1 MSGSFSELD
10 RRFMERALTLAALGR
25 YSTHPNPRVGC
36 VVVQGEQIVGEG
48 WHRKSGEPHAEP
60 LALRAA
66 GSAARGST
74 VYVTLEPHCY
84 HSRTPPC
91 TQALI
96 DAGVSRVVCATLDP
110 NPQVHGAGMRQLEQA
125 GIRSETGLLEDAARE
140 LNPGFEKRMR
150 TGLPRVIVK
159 IGASLDGRVALAN
172 GESRWITGEAARAD
186 VQKLR
191 AEVSA
196 VLTGIDTV
204 LADDPQLT
212 VRDSSLDTLG
222 RQPLR
227 VVLDSALRMPAGAR
241 MLKERGETLVFTASQ
256 SAADALRGSG
266 AKVVSLSRGDDE
278 RVDLPSVLRELGVLK
293 CNDVLVESGP
303 TLAGR
308 FLDAGLVD
316 ELIVYMAP
324 VVLGPDAR
332 PMLQLPRLERLADR
346 LQFDLLRSERIGT
359 DLKLVLRPQTRTHIQ
374 DSYEAEFDRRN
385 PR

>member
-10 RRFMERALTLAALGR
+10 RRFMERALTLAKLGR

-36 VVVQGEQIVGEG
+36 VVVQGERIVGEG
-48 WHRKSGEPHAEP
+48 WHRKAGEPHAEP

-66 GSAARGST
+66 GDAARGST
-74 VYVTLEPHCY
+74 VYVTLEPHCH

-96 DAGVSRVVCATLDP
+96 DAGVSRVVCSTLDP
-110 NPQVHGAGMRQLEQA
+110 NPKVHGAGMRQLEQA
-125 GIRSETGLLEDAARE
+125 GIRAEIGLLEPEARA

-150 TGLPRVIVK
+150 AGVPRVILK
-159 IGASLDGRVALAN
+159 IGASLDGRVALAS

-191 AEVSA
+191 AEASA

-227 VVLDSALRMPAGAR
+227 VVLDSTLRMPASAR
-241 MLKERGETLVFTASQ
+241 MLKEPGETLVLTAAQ
-256 SAADALRGSG
+256 SGTDALRAAG
-266 AKVVSLSRGDDE
+266 AKVVTVARGDDG
-278 RVDLPSVLRELGVLK
+278 RVDLPSVLRELGALQ
-293 CNDVLVESGP
+293 CNDLLIESGP

-346 LQFDLLRSERIGT
+346 IQFDLLRSERIGT
-359 DLKLVLRPQTRTHIQ
+359 DLKLVLRPQTRTHVQ
-374 DSYEAEFDRRN
+374 DSL
-385 PR
+385 